1 MMIGVIKIKMA
12 EAATEPERT
21 YTNEQ
26 LHSEEVTKKDI
37 LKFLQEYASFKV
49 VLFSCSVES
58 MLIKTF

>member
-1 MMIGVIKIKMA
+1 MA